1 MHVHMF
7 GTLCG
12 MAMKFHEA
20 VVVQQKKA
28 IVQCIIDQKT
38 MILLCNAAGC
48 RETVFKIC
56 NAPYLRP
63 RMAKIHGQQIRVIE
77 PIRVIGPLRYIGP
90 VLVRR
95 FGGILVHFCVP

>member
-20 VVVQQKKA
+20 VVVQQKSNSSMHY
-28 IVQCIIDQKT
+28 IDQKT

-56 NAPYLRP
+56 NAPYDHEWQKS
-63 RMAKIHGQQIRVIE
+63 MVSK
-77 PIRVIGPLRYIGP
+77 
-90 VLVRR
+90 
-95 FGGILVHFCVP
+95 